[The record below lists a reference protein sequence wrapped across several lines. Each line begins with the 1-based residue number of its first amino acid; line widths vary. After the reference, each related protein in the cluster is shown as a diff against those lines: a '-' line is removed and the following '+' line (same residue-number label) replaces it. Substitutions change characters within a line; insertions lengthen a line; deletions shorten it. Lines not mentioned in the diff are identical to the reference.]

1 MRLGLIMLGCL
12 WLAYTATAGA
22 TTTEN
27 QAALHKYFAAKGEI
41 QIETYPP
48 ISGPEIGVAV
58 LAPKP
63 AAEGATPGT
72 SQLVVARVAGRG
84 NPQEVLAEALPA
96 ANGNPQFALMMN
108 GKHLMT
114 YGTSAWTDPAGISR
128 ARGDLRIRDL
138 EAEGGV
144 KVIYELK
151 DVVDLSL
158 PVGSVQYSDCL
169 LWQPWPH
176 FLNARGVLPVRNSYV
191 QLSYNTEKK
200 EYRLYQHLS
209 VLPDADTIEAANMN
223 NRAILF
229 YRLGDLGQASE
240 LLEQAYASSEADQS
254 LIAHNQELIKG
265 ELSELG
271 RQSTRIEGRPSDR
284 ALMYFWQGDYAGCL
298 RELAPRQH
306 DGLSDPD
313 CAMAGL
319 AMASQKRWP
328 EVDKLT
334 INLEH
339 HKAPFLAEYIGRLVH
354 IADLQGYGD
363 VASLYLQA
371 LAAADAASPAYAA
384 LNAEALDRKG
394 KTADA
399 ERALEQYLLSHPG
412 GSVNAEPRLK
422 LYELYAR
429 RGNSTGCEQLQKD
442 ALQGPVTD
450 LLGYVLLADYMDLSS
465 ALKPMKKDA
474 DHIQAPPPLET
485 FGIN

>member
-1 MRLGLIMLGCL
+1 MRLGTIMLVL
-12 WLAYTATAGA
+12 SWLAFTATAGA

-27 QAALHKYFAAKGEI
+27 QAALHEYFATKGEI
-41 QIETYPP
+41 TLETYPP

-58 LAPKP
+58 IAPKS
-63 AAEGATPGT
+63 AAEGSAPGT
-72 SQLVVARVAGRG
+72 AQLVVARVVGRG

-96 ANGNPQFALMMN
+96 ANGNPQYALMMN

-114 YGTSAWTDPAGISR
+114 YGSSAWTDETGSSR

-144 KVIYELK
+144 KTIYELK
-151 DVVDLSL
+151 DVIDLSL

-169 LWQPWPH
+169 IWQPWPH
-176 FLNARGVLPVRNSYV
+176 FLNASGVLPIRNSYI
-191 QLSYNTEKK
+191 QLSFDTEKN
-200 EYRLYQHLS
+200 EYRVYQHLT
-209 VLPDADTIEAANMN
+209 VLPDAETVEAANMN
-223 NRAILF
+223 NRAVLY
-229 YRLGDLGQASE
+229 YRMGDLEQASQ

-254 LIAHNQELIKG
+254 LIAHNQEMIKG
-265 ELSELG
+265 EISELG
-271 RQSTRIEGRPSDR
+271 RQSTRIAGRPSDR

-306 DGLSDPD
+306 DGLSDFD

-319 AMASQKRWP
+319 SMASQKRWP

-334 INLEH
+334 IQLER
-339 HKAPFLAEYIGRLVH
+339 HKAPFLAEYIARLVH
-354 IADLQGYGD
+354 IADMQGFGD

-371 LAAADAASPAYAA
+371 LAAADTNCPAYAA
-384 LNAEALDRKG
+384 LSAEALDRKG
-394 KTADA
+394 QAADA
-399 ERALEQYLLSHPG
+399 ERALEQYLARHSG
-412 GSVNAEPRLK
+412 GSTNAEPRLK
-422 LYELYAR
+422 LFELYTR
-429 RGNSTGCEQLQKD
+429 RGNSLGCEQLKKD

-450 LLGYVLLADYMDLSS
+450 LMGYVLLADYVDLSS

-474 DHIQAPPPLET
+474 EHIQAPPPLET